1 MKQQNILKISFVPLL
16 LLTAIALITNGQPE
30 KGNNQGKREHKEQVQ
45 NGNKGKEQNHK
56 MNESHSSKGNVQKG
70 NGNTNKNE
78 NHSQEKLNQS
88 KKSPVNNQGKGNSNN
103 SSAGSYK
110 SNGNN
115 KIMNGK
121 RDGDINWNLDR
132 FADRK
137 SPKNQKKVTICH
149 NPTSD
154 GSRGVNINISE
165 NALQA
170 HLNHGDK
177 IGDCKIDYSDRW
189 SSNYVRSR
197 ENVYNTYEQSWET
210 MSYSEALLK
219 LAAQK
224 LLGYRTNLDRER
236 STLSVNE
243 IQRRE
248 ALVLD
253 LQNNVNS
260 LDNQLGVSRQRL
272 DSNVSIIVTL

>member
-1 MKQQNILKISFVPLL
+1 MKQQNILKISFLPLV
-16 LLTAIALITNGQPE
+16 LLTAIALITNSQPD
-30 KGNNQGKREHKEQVQ
+30 KRNNQDKKENKEQVQ
-45 NGNKGKEQNHK
+45 NSNKGQEQNRK
-56 MNESHSSKGNVQKG
+56 GNENHSSKGNVHQG
-70 NGNTNKNE
+70 NGNKNE
-78 NHSQEKLNQS
+78 NQPQGKNNQV
-88 KKSPVNNQGKGNSNN
+88 KKSPVNDQGKGKSNN
-103 SSAGSYK
+103 SHAGSYK

-121 RDGDINWNLDR
+121 RDADINWNLDR

-137 SPKNQKKVTICH
+137 NPKNQKKVTVCH
-149 NPTSD
+149 SPSGN
-154 GSRGVNINISE
+154 GSNGVNISISE

-170 HLNHGDK
+170 HLNHGDR

-197 ENVYNTYEQSWET
+197 ENVYNTYEQAWET
-210 MSYSEALLK
+210 MSYSEALLR

-236 STLSVNE
+236 STLTLNE

-260 LDNQLGVSRQRL
+260 LDNQLGISRQRL